1 MVYFWN
7 LSRRNMSKT
16 QPTPL
21 EARKKLEHYCAYQDR
36 CHKEVTE
43 KLYSL
48 GITHTAADEII
59 VYLINNNF
67 LNEERFAK
75 SFARGKHR
83 IKQWGKV
90 RIVNE
95 LKFRH
100 ISQVNINTALKEI
113 DPDEYLDTFSQIAK
127 QCWDSLK
134 DPNIQSRKKKCFDFL
149 YRKGYES
156 QLIYEKLDEL
166 N

>member
-1 MVYFWN
+1 M
-7 LSRRNMSKT
+7 LTLDMST
-16 QPTPL
+16 ATPTPL
-21 EARKKLEHYCAYQDR
+21 EARKKLEHYCAYQER
-36 CHKEVTE
+36 CHKEVSE

-48 GITHTAADEII
+48 GIGRDDADEII

-67 LNEERFAK
+67 LNEERFAQ

-83 IKQWGKV
+83 IKFWGKV

-95 LKFRH
+95 LKFRN
-100 ISQVNINTALKEI
+100 ISQRNINTALKEI
-113 DPDEYLDTFSQIAK
+113 DPDEYLYNFNTIAS
-127 QCWDSLK
+127 QCWNGLNDKNL
-134 DPNIQSRKKKCFDFL
+134 QTRKKKCFDFL

-156 QLIYEKLDEL
+156 QLIYEKLQDL